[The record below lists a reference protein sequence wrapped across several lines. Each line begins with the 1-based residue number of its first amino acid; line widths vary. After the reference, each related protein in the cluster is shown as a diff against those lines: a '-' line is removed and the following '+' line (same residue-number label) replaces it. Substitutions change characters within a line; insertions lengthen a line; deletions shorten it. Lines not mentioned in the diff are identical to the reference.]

1 MTQLWMSAPKTT
13 PEGETHVS
21 TRIFVSAA
29 AGFAAIAAA
38 AATAQAAL
46 PPDGTYDYSLRQG
59 DSVIAT
65 SIRETQTVN
74 QTAVG
79 TVQLTA
85 DLTVIADS
93 LTPLSFDGSTMS
105 SGKTQEVK
113 FAYSGGSGYFIQ
125 NGERLSVPVKM
136 IFGTQAMIVQDQ
148 SLVLS
153 FLTLP
158 AVLQAT
164 KANSLTV
171 AVPTASRIFAITVDP
186 APQNKPSG
194 LPAADVAVAIASPI
208 AYSVWFDPNTGV
220 VDEIDV
226 PSQSLVISLTKHP

>member
-1 MTQLWMSAPKTT
+1 M
-13 PEGETHVS
+13 S

-59 DSVIAT
+59 DSVIATSTVTVRRSGSVT